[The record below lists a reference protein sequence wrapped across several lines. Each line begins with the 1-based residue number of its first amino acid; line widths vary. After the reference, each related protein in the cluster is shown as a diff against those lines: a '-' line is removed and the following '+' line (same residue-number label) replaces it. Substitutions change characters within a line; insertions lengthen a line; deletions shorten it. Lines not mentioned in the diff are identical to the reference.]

1 MKVAVTGGSGQLGT
15 HVLRRLVADRKVK
28 QVVSIDL
35 RPPAACGAKLHAVTC
50 DVRDPGLAAHL
61 EGMDAVVHLAFLV
74 TAYLPRAE
82 FDAINV
88 GGSKNVFESALRAG
102 VGQLVY
108 TSSVAAYGVVPGH
121 PVPIVE
127 STPRRHQPDFPYAAR
142 KFEVEAFL
150 DELEAA
156 HPELV
161 IARLRPS
168 ILIGAQM
175 PHALGAMFRRGLIV
189 HGGAPMPMV
198 WDEDVA
204 DAIVLALRKRAHG
217 AFNLNA
223 SEPLSAPALAKAAG
237 MRAIYVP
244 PLVRR
249 GLGLVVPGLRAAGAR
264 GMADPAWLDAAVVT
278 MVSSSERALGELGW
292 KPRFPTARTSCVTI
306 ARSPRTASTTA
317 CACSSACSSWARAAG
332 RRREA
337 RTVPC
342 ASTSS

>member
-1 MKVAVTGGSGQLGT
+1 M
-15 HVLRRLVADRKVK
+15 
-28 QVVSIDL
+28 
-35 RPPAACGAKLHAVTC
+35 
-50 DVRDPGLAAHL
+50 
-61 EGMDAVVHLAFLV
+61 
-74 TAYLPRAE
+74 
-82 FDAINV
+82 
-88 GGSKNVFESALRAG
+88 
-102 VGQLVY
+102 
-108 TSSVAAYGVVPGH
+108 
-121 PVPIVE
+121 
-127 STPRRHQPDFPYAAR
+127 
-142 KFEVEAFL
+142 
-150 DELEAA
+150 
-156 HPELV
+156 

-249 GLGLVVPGLRAAGAR
+249 GLGLVVRGLRAAGAR

-292 KPRFPTARTSCVTI
+292 KPRFPTSADVMRHYREVASHGLDHRLRLFFRLLELGARRLPPP
-306 ARSPRTASTTA
+306 A
-317 CACSSACSSWARAAG
+317 
-332 RRREA
+332 EA
-337 RTVPC
+337 RTVSMRIHLQLTGPGGGDVGLTMTTAAC
-342 ASTSS
+342 RWARRPGRPTRW